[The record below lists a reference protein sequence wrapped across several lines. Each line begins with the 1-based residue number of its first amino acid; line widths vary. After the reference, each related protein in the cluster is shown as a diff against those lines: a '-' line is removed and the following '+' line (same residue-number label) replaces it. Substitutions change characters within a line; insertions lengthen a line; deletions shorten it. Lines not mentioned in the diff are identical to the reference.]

1 MWIYFKRERTTTGSN
16 LNMFYFTFLEHSCLK
31 KRDMLGQQIG
41 TSFQIKLSRADFS
54 SSFLGGCTMRKLPNM
69 YCLTKFW
76 KSIQGKLGPSHLK
89 DHFDSCIQ

>member
-16 LNMFYFTFLEHSCLK
+16 LNMFYFTFLENSCLK
-31 KRDMLGQQIG
+31 ERAMLGQQIG

-54 SSFLGGCTMRKLPNM
+54 SSFPNM

-76 KSIQGKLGPSHLK
+76 KIIQGKLGPSHLK